1 MKVRE
6 LMSTDLITITPEQD
20 LGIALALMHEFGIRR
35 LPVLDGDTTTLT
47 GLITIRD
54 IRAAINA
61 PFLREDD
68 EKVIERLESIPVREV
83 MSTDLVFIGPGATVG
98 DAAREMVSHKI
109 DGLPVVELDPSG
121 NATLVGVITAH
132 DLLQHLADLEGRPPM
147 EG

>member
-83 MSTDLVFIGPGATVG
+83 MSTDLVFIGPNATVG
-98 DAAREMVSHKI
+98 DAAREMVSHEI

-121 NATLVGVITAH
+121 NAALVGVITAH
-132 DLLQHLADLEGRPPM
+132 DLLQHLADLEGHPPM

>member
-20 LGIALALMHEFGIRR
+20 LGIALALMHEFSIRR

-83 MSTDLVFIGPGATVG
+83 MSTDLIFIGPNATVG

-132 DLLQHLADLEGRPPM
+132 DLLQHLADLEGHAQM

>member
-1 MKVRE
+1 MKVHE
-6 LMSTDLITITPEQD
+6 LMSAELITITPEQD

-35 LPVLDGDTTTLT
+35 LPVLEGDTTTLI

-68 EKVIERLESIPVREV
+68 AKVIERLESIPVREI
-83 MSTDLVFIGPGATVG
+83 MSTELIFIAPNATVG
-98 DAAREMVSHKI
+98 DAAREMVSHKV
-109 DGLPVVELDPSG
+109 DGLPVVDLDASG
-121 NATLVGVITAH
+121 NATLVGLITAH
-132 DLLQHLADLEGRPPM
+132 DLLQHLADLEGHPQM